1 MPNAIDTL
9 VAQYAS
15 VLVLPVLWGDMD
27 AFQHVNNTASI
38 RWFESSRVRLI
49 EHPAISDILKAQGTA
64 PILASVCCCYRRQLR
79 YPDTVHIGSRVA
91 KFGNTSVNLEHAIVS
106 EEQDCVASEGHSV
119 IVCFDYDMQRPTRIS
134 EELRAAIE
142 QTYGPVSG

>member
-1 MPNAIDTL
+1 MPEHGKPVSSLTQTL
-9 VAQYAS
+9 R
-15 VLVLPVLWGDMD
+15 WGDMD

-91 KFGNTSVNLEHAIVS
+91 KFGNTSVSLEHAIVS
-106 EEQDCVASEGHSV
+106 EEQDCVVSEGHSV
-119 IVCFDYDMQRPTRIS
+119 IVCFDYKTQCSKRIS
-134 EELRAAIE
+134 KELRVAIE